1 MNPALNA
8 VQAMQTHDA
17 ATDASAF
24 WKNPQTVAAL
34 NALRGDCAIAYLGIE
49 FIEVGK
55 DYLRA
60 RMPVEL
66 RTQQPFGALHGG
78 VSVVMA
84 ESMGS
89 FAAIC
94 ASPRGSRIAG
104 LEINANHLRAVGS
117 GWVTGTARPL
127 HVGRTTQVW
136 QVEIVDESGRLNC
149 VSRMTLAVAAPPQ
162 AANAST

>member
-1 MNPALNA
+1 MSVQSATVHLAL
-8 VQAMQTHDA
+8 DG
-17 ATDASAF
+17 SEERRGI
-24 WKNPQTVAAL
+24 WKNPHSAEQL
-34 NALRGDCAIAYLGIE
+34 NGLRGDCAIAYLGIE
-49 FIEVGK
+49 FVEVGN

-60 RMPVEL
+60 RMPVEP

-94 ASPRGSRIAG
+94 ASPAGSRVAG
-104 LEINANHLRAVGS
+104 LEINANHLRAVTS
-117 GWVTGTARPL
+117 GWVVGTARPL

-136 QVEIVDESGRLNC
+136 QVEIVDEAGRLCC
-149 VSRMTLAVAAPPQ
+149 VSRMTLAIADPR
-162 AANAST
+162 